1 MFFAPKC
8 GSLGCRAIRC
18 GEGRWP
24 GDSNLSNADFLAAPS
39 KPMVN
44 RPEGK
49 LMKDENEQEPA
60 NFLRKESKPIS
71 DRISASSQRLTPE
84 QRLDTLVEDAGA
96 EEKLLICEQVAWR
109 SRCRRRQ
116 KRDRVG
122 LVADPRSWD

>member
-24 GDSNLSNADFLAAPS
+24 GYSNLSNADFLAAPS

-60 NFLRKESKPIS
+60 NFLRKESKIIF
-71 DRISASSQRLTPE
+71 DRTPE
-84 QRLDTLVEDAGA
+84 KTTTTRREGY
-96 EEKLLICEQVAWR
+96 WR
-109 SRCRRRQ
+109 S
-116 KRDRVG
+116 
-122 LVADPRSWD
+122 LST